1 MFELLVL
8 ILFCW
13 LFVKTIGLAFR
24 VTWGLAK
31 VVAVILFVLALP
43 TLIGCFLVAG
53 GILLLIPVAL
63 IGSAWG
69 VLKACT

>member
-8 ILFCW
+8 ILFGW

-31 VVAVILFVLALP
+31 VVAAILFVLALP
-43 TLIGCFLVAG
+43 TLIACFLVAG

-63 IGSAWG
+63 IGLAWS
-69 VLKACT
+69 VLRASV

>member
-8 ILFCW
+8 VLFCW
-13 LFVKTIGLAFR
+13 LLVKTVGLAFR

-63 IGSAWG
+63 IGLAWS
-69 VLKACT
+69 VLRASV

>member
-8 ILFCW
+8 ILFGW

-63 IGSAWG
+63 IGLAWG
-69 VLKACT
+69 VLRASV

>member
-8 ILFCW
+8 ILFGW

-31 VVAVILFVLALP
+31 VVSMILFVLALP

-63 IGSAWG
+63 IGLAWS
-69 VLKACT
+69 VLRASV